1 MALTIKTNKCC
12 YVCHDNLPV
21 GAAIPL
27 FTVTKNKEFTG
38 KSCFTTDGIVLA
50 ELLKS
55 VGLDISFDANTS
67 SSPPAACK
75 KCARKIFN
83 CSTLFHELK
92 GILIAKTASIS
103 QSAKRLLGNRSPSG
117 STPDPKKAKNI
128 PQEPQ
133 EKEQSQPT
141 IRARKS
147 LFELNATWIEHE
159 RLEDAVAN
167 LMNLP
172 VTTPVTPSELAVS
185 IVKIFIAY
193 SGGRVVE
200 HECTGAEELLVKNL
214 GLKNYKTAAVG
225 VTKFLPLHDKV
236 LAEIGRE
243 INRELNAYSKDP
255 TNIYK

>member
-117 STPDPKKAKNI
+117 STPDPKKAKDI

-172 VTTPVTPSELAVS
+172 VTTPVTPSESAVS
-185 IVKIFIAY
+185 IVK
-193 SGGRVVE
+193 
-200 HECTGAEELLVKNL
+200 
-214 GLKNYKTAAVG
+214 VG
-225 VTKFLPLHDKV
+225 
-236 LAEIGRE
+236 
-243 INRELNAYSKDP
+243 S
-255 TNIYK
+255 